1 MYDFLWRALAGGIG
15 VAIVAGPVGSLI
27 LWRRMVVFGS
37 ALSHSALLGVVL
49 GLALDIGVTA
59 GARLV
64 CFAVALLFVALR
76 RDPRVSDDAVL
87 GIVAHAALALG
98 LVLLVYVSDV
108 SSELLGFLFG
118 DILAVAPADLW
129 WIWGGG
135 AVVLAVLAVIWR
147 PLLAMTVH
155 EELAAVEGVPVAA
168 VRLAFLFAVALV
180 TAVALKIVG
189 ALLIISLLIIPAAT
203 ARRLT
208 RTPEAMAAAAS
219 ALGVVAVL
227 AGLGASLLWDAPA
240 SPAIVLAAALLFA
253 LSVAVPAFKSRGAP
267 APR

>member
-1 MYDFLWRALAGGIG
+1 MYDFLWRALAGGVG
-15 VAIVAGPVGSLI
+15 VAVVAGPVGCLI
-27 LWRRMVVFGS
+27 LWRRLVVFGS

-49 GLALDIGVTA
+49 GLVLGIGVTA
-59 GARLV
+59 GAIIV
-64 CFAVALLFVALR
+64 CLAVALIFVLLR
-76 RDPRVSDDAVL
+76 RDARVSDDAVL

-98 LVLLVYVSDV
+98 LVLLVFLSDV
-108 SSELLGFLFG
+108 STELLSFLFG
-118 DILAVAPADLW
+118 DILAVAVEDLW

-135 AVVLAVLAVIWR
+135 GVVLVVLAAIWR

-155 EELAAVEGVPVAA
+155 EELAAVEGVRVDA

-208 RTPEAMAAAAS
+208 RTPEAMAAAAVVV
-219 ALGVVAVL
+219 GVVAV
-227 AGLGASLLWDAPA
+227 AGGLGASLLWDAPA
-240 SPAIVLAAALLFA
+240 SPAIVLVAALLFA
-253 LSVAVPAFKSRGAP
+253 ASVAAPALSARGAP
-267 APR
+267 ARR